1 MNTALDLWILISSWN
16 VIWFFKISTK
26 EIQNPPAFFLN
37 VELYLKKKFNS
48 TTELFRKEG
57 QKRSPQ
63 NKRHQ
68 TKRKTKRVENQQK
81 DGQRAQTMLPAKAKW
96 KTIHKAIDR
105 RAWTKREPPR
115 SSWKRTKLVEWPQN
129 SGRTETQCAL
139 PASNM
144 FFHSKKMGKS
154 IKFGIFP

>member
-1 MNTALDLWILISSWN
+1 MWFDFSKSVQKKSKILQH
-16 VIWFFKISTK
+16 FFECRIVFK
-26 EIQNPPAFFLN
+26 
-37 VELYLKKKFNS
+37 KKKFNS
-48 TTELFRKEG
+48 TTELFRKEEG

-68 TKRKTKRVENQQK
+68 TKKKTKRVENQQK
-81 DGQRAQTMLPAKAKW
+81 DGQRAQTKLPAKAKW
-96 KTIHKAIDR
+96 KTNHKAIAR
-105 RAWTKREPPR
+105 RARTKREPPP

-154 IKFGIFP
+154 IKFGILFSP